1 MENKIRIISASLI
14 ILIVIVFVFYQ
25 NTDLLPFLNS
35 NLLLLKSFA
44 NDYPYES
51 GIYYFFTSLILLS
64 LSLPLAL
71 ILGLLSG
78 IIFEPLKAIIIV
90 SFSSSIAATMGML
103 ISRYFFRDFLKERYK
118 NQYEIINNGFMTNG
132 IYYLFALRMTPIFPY
147 FLINLLVGLTSIK
160 VLPYYLATQLGMLP
174 MSIIIILIGKGVDEI
189 ILSDAKI
196 DIEFLILLSL
206 LGILPLFFK
215 ILFKR
220 LFKKNNRVERK

>member
-1 MENKIRIISASLI
+1 MENKIKIVLASLI
-14 ILIVIVFVFYQ
+14 ILIIIVFVFYQ
-25 NTDLLPFLNS
+25 RTDLLPFLNS

-51 GIYYFFTSLILLS
+51 GIYYFLTSLILLS

-174 MSIIIILIGKGVDEI
+174 MSIVIIFIGKGLDEI
-189 ILSDAKI
+189 VLSDAKI

-206 LGILPLFFK
+206 VGILPLFFK
-215 ILFKR
+215 LLFKR
-220 LFKKNNRVERK
+220 LFKKEL

>member
-1 MENKIRIISASLI
+1 MENKIKIVLASLI
-14 ILIVIVFVFYQ
+14 ILIIIVFVFYQ
-25 NTDLLPFLNS
+25 STDLLPFLNS

-51 GIYYFFTSLILLS
+51 GIYYFLTSLILLS

-174 MSIIIILIGKGVDEI
+174 MSIVIIFIGKGLDEI
-189 ILSDAKI
+189 VLSDAKI

-206 LGILPLFFK
+206 VGILPLFFK
-215 ILFKR
+215 LLFKR
-220 LFKKNNRVERK
+220 LFKKEL

>member
-1 MENKIRIISASLI
+1 MENKIKIVLASLI
-14 ILIVIVFVFYQ
+14 ILIIIVFVFYRS
-25 NTDLLPFLNS
+25 TDLLPFLNS

-174 MSIIIILIGKGVDEI
+174 MSIVIIFIGKGLDEI
-189 ILSDAKI
+189 VLSDAKI

-206 LGILPLFFK
+206 VGILPLFFK
-215 ILFKR
+215 LLFKR
-220 LFKKNNRVERK
+220 LFKKEL

>member
-220 LFKKNNRVERK
+220 LFKKNNRIERK

>member
-1 MENKIRIISASLI
+1 MENKIKIISASLI
-14 ILIVIVFVFYQ
+14 ILIIIVFVFYQ
-25 NTDLLPFLNS
+25 STDLLPFLNS

-44 NDYPYES
+44 NEYPYKS

-174 MSIIIILIGKGVDEI
+174 MSIVIIFIGKGLDEI
-189 ILSDAKI
+189 VLSDAKI

-206 LGILPLFFK
+206 VGILPLCFK
-215 ILFKR
+215 LLFKR
-220 LFKKNNRVERK
+220 LFKKEL

>member
-174 MSIIIILIGKGVDEI
+174 MSIIIIFIGKGLDEI

-206 LGILPLFFK
+206 VGILPLFFK
-215 ILFKR
+215 LLFKR
-220 LFKKNNRVERK
+220 LLKRTIG

>member
-206 LGILPLFFK
+206 VGILPLFFK
-215 ILFKR
+215 H
-220 LFKKNNRVERK
+220 LFKKLFNKKV

>member
-25 NTDLLPFLNS
+25 NTDLLPLLNS

-189 ILSDAKI
+189 ILSDAEI

-206 LGILPLFFK
+206 LGILPLFSK

-220 LFKKNNRVERK
+220 IFKKNNRIERK

>member
-1 MENKIRIISASLI
+1 LENKIKIVSASLI
-14 ILIVIVFVFYQ
+14 ILIIIVFVFYRS
-25 NTDLLPFLNS
+25 TDLLPFLNS

-44 NDYPYES
+44 FDYPYES

-174 MSIIIILIGKGVDEI
+174 MSIVIIFIGKGLDEI
-189 ILSDAKI
+189 VLSDAKI

-206 LGILPLFFK
+206 VGILPLFFK
-215 ILFKR
+215 LLFKR
-220 LFKKNNRVERK
+220 LFKKEL

>member
-1 MENKIRIISASLI
+1 
-14 ILIVIVFVFYQ
+14 
-25 NTDLLPFLNS
+25 
-35 NLLLLKSFA
+35 
-44 NDYPYES
+44 
-51 GIYYFFTSLILLS
+51 
-64 LSLPLAL
+64 
-71 ILGLLSG
+71 
-78 IIFEPLKAIIIV
+78 
-90 SFSSSIAATMGML
+90 MGML

-174 MSIIIILIGKGVDEI
+174 MSIIIIFIGKGLDEI